1 MKITNHFNLPQ
12 PLVDSV
18 NSDEWY
24 EKGDCDISVTQLIGP
39 PQIRLLTEKHNDEIE
54 QDVTDRIFMLFG
66 SAVHNILEKADTT
79 GYINERRFISTVD
92 GMRIGGQVDL
102 IHIEDGILYDYKTT
116 SAWSLIY
123 EVNGKPE
130 WEQQTN
136 CYAWLAEQEGVEI
149 NQIKIVCILKDWS
162 KGQAQKKF
170 DYPKQPV
177 VTLNIPKWDK
187 DKADTYIKSRVQLHK
202 TAEDTK
208 IHPPCSPKERWAKEG
223 KIAVMKTG
231 RKVALKLFNENQT
244 QQAYEMAQKNTGAYI
259 EHRIGKS
266 VRCQDYCPVA
276 PHCPQWAKLQGGN
289 TDE

>member
-18 NSDEWY
+18 KSDEWY
-24 EKGDCDISVTQLIGP
+24 DKGDTDISVTQLIGP
-39 PQIRLLTEKHNDEIE
+39 PQIRLLTKEYENQIE

-66 SAVHNILEKADTT
+66 SAVHNILEKANTD
-79 GYINERRFISTVD
+79 GYINERRFVSVVD
-92 GMRIGGQVDL
+92 GVKVGGQVDL
-102 IHIEDGILYDYKTT
+102 IHKKDGILYDYKTT

-149 NQIKIVCILKDWS
+149 NEIKIVCIIKDWS
-162 KGQAQKKF
+162 KTQARNKA

-187 DKADTYIKSRVQLHK
+187 KKAETYINSRVMLHK
-202 TAEDTK
+202 TAEETG
-208 IHPPCSPKERWAKEG
+208 IHPPCSTKERWARDT
-223 KIAVMKTG
+223 KIAVMKPG
-231 RKVALKLFNENQT
+231 RKTALKLFDVTQT
-244 QQAYEMAQKNTGAYI
+244 QQAYEMCQKTPSGYI

-266 VRCQDYCPVA
+266 VRCEDYCSVSKF
-276 PHCPQWAKLQGGN
+276 CPQWANMNKGV
-289 TDE
+289 

>member
-18 NSDEWY
+18 KSDEWY

-39 PQIRLLTEKHNDEIE
+39 PQIRLLSEKHKDELE

-66 SAVHNILEKADTT
+66 SAVHNILEKANTE

-92 GMRIGGQVDL
+92 GIRIGGQVDL

-116 SAWSLIY
+116 SAWSIIY

-136 CYAWLAEQEGVEI
+136 CYSWLAEQEGVEI
-149 NQIKIVCILKDWS
+149 NQIKVVCILKDWS

-177 VTLNIPKWDK
+177 VTLNIPKWSK
-187 DKADTYIKSRVQLHK
+187 DKIDTYIKSRVKLHK
-202 TAEDTK
+202 TAQESG
-208 IHPPCSPKERWAKEG
+208 IHPPCSPKERWARDT
-223 KIAVMKTG
+223 KIAIMKPG
-231 RKVALKLFNENQT
+231 RKTALKLFDETQT
-244 QQAYEMAQKNTGAYI
+244 QQA
-259 EHRIGKS
+259 
-266 VRCQDYCPVA
+266 
-276 PHCPQWAKLQGGN
+276 
-289 TDE
+289 

>member
-18 NSDEWY
+18 KSDEWY

-39 PQIRLLTEKHNDEIE
+39 PQIRLLSEKHKDELE

-66 SAVHNILEKADTT
+66 SAVHNILEKANTD

-92 GMRIGGQVDL
+92 GVRIGGQVDL

-116 SAWSLIY
+116 SAWSIIY

-136 CYAWLAEQEGVEI
+136 CYAWLAEQEGVTVNEI
-149 NQIKIVCILKDWS
+149 KVVCILKDWS
-162 KGQAQKKF
+162 KGQADKKW
-170 DYPKQPV
+170 DYPQQPV
-177 VTLNIPKWDK
+177 VTLTIPKWSNE
-187 DKADTYIKSRVQLHK
+187 KATTYINSRVMLHK
-202 TAEDTK
+202 TAQDSGV
-208 IHPPCSPKERWAKEG
+208 HPPCSAKERWARDG
-223 KIAVMKTG
+223 KIAVMRPG
-231 RKVALKLFNENQT
+231 RKTALKLFDESDNQK
-244 QQAYEMAQKNTGAYI
+244 AYEMCHKTPSGYI

-266 VRCQDYCPVA
+266 VRCEGYCPVSRF
-276 PHCPQWAKLQGGN
+276 CPQWANLNKGV
-289 TDE
+289 

>member
-1 MKITNHFNLPQ
+1 MKITNHFNLPK

-18 NSDEWY
+18 ESDEWY
-24 EKGDCDISVTQLIGP
+24 SKGDCDISVTQLIGP

-79 GYINERRFISTVD
+79 GYINERRFISEVD
-92 GMRIGGQVDL
+92 GMKIGGQVDL
-102 IHIEDGILYDYKTT
+102 IRISDGVLYDYKTT

-136 CYAWLAEQEGVEI
+136 CYAWLAEQESVHIKEI
-149 NQIKIVCILKDWS
+149 KVVCILKDWS
-162 KGQAQKKF
+162 KSQARLKP

-177 VTLNIPKWDK
+177 VTLNIPLWDK
-187 DKADTYIKSRVQLHK
+187 HKIETYINSRVMLHK
-202 TAEDTK
+202 TAQESGV
-208 IHPPCSPKERWAKEG
+208 HPPCSAKERWAKDG
-223 KIAVMKTG
+223 KIAVMKTN
-231 RKVALKLFNENQT
+231 RKTALKLFNENEN
-244 QQAYEMAQKNTGAYI
+244 QQAYEMAQKTQGGYI

-266 VRCQDYCPVA
+266 IRCEDYCPVSKF
-276 PHCPQWAKLQGGN
+276 CPQWAKLNKGV
-289 TDE
+289 